1 MEGSRMNAE
10 ALRPRQLAIHFACGF
25 LAVLLFHQG
34 AILTLNLLGII
45 PNGPFQTRPIPPF
58 GVPAFVNQAFWGGV
72 WGIVYGLVRA
82 RIPAALPV
90 AAAGFLSGVVG
101 PTFFG
106 WFVLAPLRGL
116 PVAGGFVPAN
126 MMRGIFI
133 NGTFGLG
140 LALIAAF
147 AGRFT
152 ARPEPAP
159 APDA

>member
-1 MEGSRMNAE
+1 
-10 ALRPRQLAIHFACGF
+10 
-25 LAVLLFHQG
+25 
-34 AILTLNLLGII
+34 
-45 PNGPFQTRPIPPF
+45 
-58 GVPAFVNQAFWGGV
+58 
-72 WGIVYGLVRA
+72 
-82 RIPAALPV
+82 
-90 AAAGFLSGVVG
+90 
-101 PTFFG
+101 
-106 WFVLAPLRGL
+106 VLAPLRGL

>member
-1 MEGSRMNAE
+1 MEGSQMNSE

-25 LAVLLFHQG
+25 FAVLLFHQG
-34 AILTLNLLGII
+34 AILTLHLLGFI
-45 PNGPFQTRPIPPF
+45 PNGPFQTRPIAPF
-58 GVPAFVNQAFWGGV
+58 GVPAFVNQAFWGGI
-72 WGIVYGLVRA
+72 WGIVYGLVRG

-90 AAAGFLSGVVG
+90 ALAGFLFGIVG

-116 PVAGGFVPAN
+116 PIAGGFVPAN

-140 LALIAAF
+140 LALISAF
-147 AGRFT
+147 ATRFM
-152 ARPEPAP
+152 ARPEPVPSPEA
-159 APDA
+159 

>member
-1 MEGSRMNAE
+1 MNAE
-10 ALRPRQLAIHFACGF
+10 ALRPRAGAIHLACGF
-25 LAVLLFHQG
+25 LAVLLFHQS
-34 AILTLNLLGII
+34 AILILNLLGFI

-58 GVPAFVNQAFWGGV
+58 GVPAFLNQAFWGGV

-82 RIPAALPV
+82 RVPAALPV
-90 AAAGFLSGVVG
+90 AVAGFLFGVVG

-106 WFVLAPLRGL
+106 WFVLAPMRGQ

-126 MMRGIFI
+126 MMRGVFI

-140 LALIAAF
+140 LALIAAY
-147 AGRFT
+147 ATRFT
-152 ARPEPAP
+152 ARPEPVP

>member
-1 MEGSRMNAE
+1 MEGSPMNSKAR
-10 ALRPRQLAIHFACGF
+10 RPGQLAIDFACGF

-34 AILTLNLLGII
+34 AILTLNLLGFI

-72 WGIVYGLVRA
+72 WGIVYGLVREW
-82 RIPAALPV
+82 IPAALP
-90 AAAGFLSGVVG
+90 AALAGFLFGIVG

-106 WFVLAPLRGL
+106 WFVLAPLRDL

-140 LALIAAF
+140 LAVIAVYAV
-147 AGRFT
+147 RFT

-159 APDA
+159 TPDA